1 LAVESARIRPVV
13 IARVHEVALK
23 GRNRRRFM
31 RQLTDNIM
39 GALRDLPYRS
49 IKIRTGRILIVL
61 VDASDWPEV
70 RARIARVFG
79 IQNFSLTLESDTRL
93 TSILRATD
101 QILAAEGPPD
111 GTFCVR
117 VKRPDKSYP
126 LTSPEIE
133 REIGAFI
140 QEQTGAP
147 VQLRKPD
154 TTYQIEILHDGA
166 YVTSR
171 VHAGPGGLPVG
182 SSGEVIS
189 LMSGGY
195 DSPVAT
201 YRMLKRG
208 CSVTLVHFHA
218 YPYVRSTSIE
228 KVIELAQ
235 ALGRDQPEMR
245 LIVVPI
251 GEVQRQMAIS
261 CEPEMLV
268 VLYRRLMLRIG
279 ESLAAEYGAGALV
292 TGESLGQVASQTL
305 ENIRAIE
312 AAVRLPVLR
321 PLIGMDKIEILDEAD
336 RIGTSEISRT
346 PDDDC
351 CTVFVPRHPATH
363 ATIEEAERAE
373 APLDVAELVCQSLCR
388 RTVFE
393 GDPATWNALRAL
405 EPSETAT
412 TLARAETHRP
422 QPSKSV

>member
-1 LAVESARIRPVV
+1 M
-13 IARVHEVALK
+13 VAL
-23 GRNRRRFM
+23 G
-31 RQLTDNIM
+31 
-39 GALRDLPYRS
+39 DLPYHS

-61 VDASDWPEV
+61 VDAADWPAV
-70 RARIARVFG
+70 RERIARVFG
-79 IQNFSLTLESDTRL
+79 IQNFSLTLESDTSL
-93 TSILRATD
+93 ASILHATD
-101 QILAAEGPPD
+101 VMLDAEGPPS

-117 VKRPDKSYP
+117 VKRPDKRYP
-126 LTSPEIE
+126 LTSPEVE
-133 REIGAFI
+133 REVGAFI
-140 QEQTGAP
+140 QTRTGAP
-147 VQLRKPD
+147 VRLRKPD

-166 YVTSR
+166 YATSR

-182 SSGEVIS
+182 SSGEVVS

-208 CSVTLVHFHA
+208 CAVTLVHFHA

-235 ALGRDQPEMR
+235 TLGRHEPEMR
-245 LIVVPI
+245 LITVPI
-251 GEVQRQMAIS
+251 GEIQRQMAIN
-261 CEPEMLV
+261 CEAELLV
-268 VLYRRLMLRIG
+268 VLYRRLMLRVA
-279 ESLAAEYGAGALV
+279 EALATEYGAGALV

-312 AAVRLPVLR
+312 SAVRLPVLR
-321 PLIGMDKIEILDEAD
+321 PLIGMDKIEIMGEAE
-336 RIGTSEISRT
+336 RIGTGEISRT

-373 APLDVAELVCQSLCR
+373 APLAIDDLVRQALCS

-393 GDPATWNALRAL
+393 GNPATWNVMRAL
-405 EPSETAT
+405 QPAEIDDALPTFAPAGQRPRPEPST
-412 TLARAETHRP
+412 T
-422 QPSKSV
+422 V

>member
-1 LAVESARIRPVV
+1 
-13 IARVHEVALK
+13 
-23 GRNRRRFM
+23 M
-31 RQLTDNIM
+31 RQLTGNIM
-39 GALRDLPYRS
+39 TALHDLPYHS

-61 VDASDWPEV
+61 VDAADWPDV

-79 IQNFSLTLESDTRL
+79 IQNFSLTLESDTRMS
-93 TSILRATD
+93 SILRATEQLLD
-101 QILAAEGPPD
+101 AEEPPE

-140 QEQTGAP
+140 HERTGTP
-147 VQLRKPD
+147 VRLRKPD

-182 SSGEVIS
+182 SSGEVVS

-218 YPYVRSTSIE
+218 YPYVRATSIE

-235 ALGRDQPEMR
+235 ALGRDQPDMR
-245 LIVVPI
+245 LITIPI
-251 GEVQRQMAIS
+251 GEIQRRMAIS

-268 VLYRRLMLRIG
+268 VLYRRLMLRVA
-279 ESLAAEYGAGALV
+279 EVLATEYGAGALV

-312 AAVRLPVLR
+312 AAVRLPILR
-321 PLIGMDKIEILDEAD
+321 PLIGMDKIEILEEAD

-363 ATIEEAERAE
+363 ATIEVAERAE
-373 APLDVAELVCQSLCR
+373 APRDVDDLVRQALSG
-388 RTVFE
+388 RTMFE
-393 GDPATWNALRAL
+393 GDPATWNAMRAIQPSAESLTLPAAADLLRP
-405 EPSETAT
+405 E
-412 TLARAETHRP
+412 
-422 QPSKSV
+422 PSKSV

>member
-31 RQLTDNIM
+31 RQLTGNIM
-39 GALRDLPYRS
+39 VALRDLPYHS

-61 VDASDWPEV
+61 VDAADWAEV
-70 RARIARVFG
+70 RTRIVRVFG

-93 TSILRATD
+93 TSILHATE
-101 QILAAEGPPD
+101 QLLAAEGPPD

-126 LTSPEIE
+126 LTSPEVE

-140 QEQTGAP
+140 QERTGAP
-147 VQLRKPD
+147 VQLRKPV

-251 GEVQRQMAIS
+251 GEIQRQMAIS

-268 VLYRRLMLRIG
+268 VLYRRLMLRIA
-279 ESLAAEYGAGALV
+279 EALAAEYDAGALV

-305 ENIRAIE
+305 QNIRAIE
-312 AAVRLPVLR
+312 AAIRLPVLR
-321 PLIGMDKIEILDEAD
+321 PLIGMDKIEILDEAE

-351 CTVFVPRHPATH
+351 CTVFVPRHPSTH
-363 ATIEEAERAE
+363 ATIEEAQRAE
-373 APLDVAELVCQSLCR
+373 APLDIANLVCQALR
-388 RTVFE
+388 GRAVFE
-393 GDPATWNALRAL
+393 GDPETWNVLRAL
-405 EPSETAT
+405 EPSEELSTFVP
-412 TLARAETHRP
+412 AELRRP
-422 QPSKSV
+422 EPSKSV